1 MDAGSKSRLPAIP
14 DAQQLAERRQALAER
29 RDQETQALQ
38 APPVHRVWVWLG
50 FCGLAVIVL
59 LVGALV
65 YVVVQALRL
74 AHENTVLSHKLADAL
89 AAQADRPVADY
100 TGGFLVLG
108 AIIALIAL
116 MKLMGK

>member
-1 MDAGSKSRLPAIP
+1 MRTEPRLPAIP

-29 RDQETQALQ
+29 RAQEAAALQ
-38 APPVHRVWVWLG
+38 AAPVHRVWVWLG

-108 AIIALIAL
+108 GLALVVVL
-116 MKLMGK
+116 LWRGKG